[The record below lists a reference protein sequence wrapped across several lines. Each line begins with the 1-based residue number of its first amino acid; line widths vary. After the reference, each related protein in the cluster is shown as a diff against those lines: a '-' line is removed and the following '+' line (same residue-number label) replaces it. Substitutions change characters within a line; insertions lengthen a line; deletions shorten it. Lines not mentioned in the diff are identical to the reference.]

1 MFLKLHMMVQLIWK
15 RCAFGTP
22 TGVPQ
27 VLYKDVQERT
37 LEVEIMSTFEVTIKL
52 HLKMYIMAHILV
64 HKSAKNNS
72 IKRWTRGGTLCCT
85 WEHT

>member
-15 RCAFGTP
+15 RSAFGTP

-52 HLKMYIMAHILV
+52 H
-64 HKSAKNNS
+64 
-72 IKRWTRGGTLCCT
+72 
-85 WEHT
+85 